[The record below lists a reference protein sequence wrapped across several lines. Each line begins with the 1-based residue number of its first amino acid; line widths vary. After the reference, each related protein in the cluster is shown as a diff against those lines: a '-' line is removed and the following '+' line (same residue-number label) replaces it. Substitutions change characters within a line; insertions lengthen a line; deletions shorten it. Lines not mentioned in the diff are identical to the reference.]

1 MKCISNRINGDGVPL
16 NGSCRLHGH
25 SNENI
30 NGDVKEVCSTT
41 YIRIMMRNNIQE
53 KRRSSFC
60 KSGHLCPEIYK
71 ALDVILFIAEHKKS
85 QEESN
90 KVIFLSKN
98 KVAV

>member
-1 MKCISNRINGDGVPL
+1 MKCFPHRINGDGLPL

-30 NGDVKEVCSTT
+30 NGDVKEVCNTT
-41 YIRIMMRNNIQE
+41 NTCIIMRNDIQE
-53 KRRSSFC
+53 KRSSSFC
-60 KSGHLCPEIYK
+60 KPGHLCPEIYK
-71 ALDVILFIAEHKKS
+71 ALDGILFIAEHKKS

-98 KVAV
+98 KVAF